1 MLKSKVLI
9 EKVNARYF
17 ELKTQHQS
25 VNHYNEQILLSNENY
40 VNFSNQLGKL
50 KFSLA
55 KAEYLGDNTTA
66 NSLKTQVETLEK
78 LIETLKSTLPLT
90 KIEYNCDICK
100 DTGVIDGKR
109 CKCFYRYVT
118 EFMLESLGICE
129 VEETEFSSIMVDKN
143 LTKQYKVIKNYAD
156 NFPNTQIP
164 NLILSGNVGTG
175 KTTFAKCVY
184 TTVKKSDNV
193 CVFLSAT
200 ELNGIF
206 LKVHTSIADRNVNF
220 DLLTE
225 ADLLI
230 IDDLGTEN
238 IYKNVTVEYLL
249 SLISTRLERN
259 KPFIITTNLTTKELL
274 DRYNERFLSRLSDP
288 KKTLFIPFKTED
300 LRRIK

>member
-17 ELKTQHQS
+17 ELKTQHES
-25 VNHYNEQILLSNENY
+25 VKHYNEQILLNNEKY
-40 VNFSNQLGKL
+40 VNFSNELGKL
-50 KFSLA
+50 NFLLA
-55 KAEYLGDNTTA
+55 KAEYLEDENTVL
-66 NSLKTQVETLEK
+66 SLKPQIETTK
-78 LIETLKSTLPLT
+78 MLIETLKSTLPLT
-90 KIEYNCDICK
+90 KIEYNCNICN
-100 DTGVIDGKR
+100 DTGVFEGKR
-109 CKCFYRYVT
+109 CKCFYKYVT
-118 EFMLESLGICE
+118 EFALESLGISE
-129 VEETEFSSIMVDKN
+129 IEETSFSSVIVDKN

-175 KTTFAKCVY
+175 KTTFAKCIY
-184 TTVKKSDNV
+184 SSVKKTDNV

-220 DLLTE
+220 ELLTQ

-238 IYKNVTVEYLL
+238 IYKNVTIEYLL
-249 SLISTRLERN
+249 ALISARLDKN

-274 DRYNERFLSRLSDP
+274 ERYNERFLSRLSDP
-288 KKTLFIPFKTED
+288 KKTLLIPFKTND
-300 LRRIK
+300 LRTIK